1 MFNSAEMF
9 NSIVNLLLLFF
20 FASAGGWLGECIYC
34 SIAHH
39 RIINRGFLTGPLCPI
54 YGCGVLIM
62 ELIIKIC
69 SYFPPNYKI
78 FIVPVLAVLLCDTLE
93 FMTSLIMEK
102 MFHARWWDYSDKFL
116 NIQGRICFRHTVI
129 WALVSMLYV
138 YILKPQL
145 IEPLFDLPFLKPNYK
160 LYVLGA
166 ILIVFAF
173 DLIDTLKSALDI
185 KRMLVRLEKF
195 GDTAKEA
202 TESLSLVREAIVTD
216 AKESMKKRKKEL
228 EEASEKRDERINEW
242 MSSAA
247 DQLIEF
253 RNQFASLSSRT
264 NRRTKE
270 SFRLMNVS
278 QFGETLKKRI
288 EAAQEAYDK
297 YRENNSDNKK

>member
-1 MFNSAEMF
+1 MFDKIIF
-9 NSIVNLLLLFF
+9 YLLLFF
-20 FASAGGWLGECIYC
+20 FASAVGWLGECIYC
-34 SIAHH
+34 SIAHQ

-69 SYFPPNYKI
+69 SFFPQNYRYFI
-78 FIVPVLAVLLCDTLE
+78 LPVLAIILCDTLE

-129 WALVSMLYV
+129 WALASMIYVYAFRPYVIEQLYDFIPLYV
-138 YILKPQL
+138 RPYL
-145 IEPLFDLPFLKPNYK
+145 
-160 LYVLGA
+160 LGA
-166 ILIVFAF
+166 ILIIFGF

-185 KRMLVRLEKF
+185 KNMLIRLEKF
-195 GDTAKEA
+195 GDTAREA
-202 TESLSLVREAIVTD
+202 TEQLSLVRDAIVSD
-216 AKESMKKRKKEL
+216 AKESMKKRRNERKESS
-228 EEASEKRDERINEW
+228 AKREERISEW

-253 RNQFASLSSRT
+253 RHQFASLSSKT

-270 SFRLMNVS
+270 ASRLMNVS
-278 QFGETLKKRI
+278 QFGETLKRRI

-297 YRENNSDNKK
+297 YREKINSNSKDDK

>member
-1 MFNSAEMF
+1 MFDKIIYF
-9 NSIVNLLLLFF
+9 LLLFF
-20 FASAGGWLGECIYC
+20 FASAGGWIGECIYC

-39 RIINRGFLTGPLCPI
+39 RLINRGFLTGPLCPI

-69 SYFPPNYKI
+69 SYFPEKYQI
-78 FIVPVLAVLLCDTLE
+78 FIVPVLAILLCDTLE

-129 WALVSMLYV
+129 WALASMLYV
-138 YILKPQL
+138 YVLKPYV
-145 IEPLFDLPFLKPNYK
+145 IEELYAFIP
-160 LYVLGA
+160 LYVRPYLLGA

-195 GDTAKEA
+195 GETAKEA
-202 TESLSLVREAIVTD
+202 TEQLSLVRETLVTD
-216 AKESMKKRKKEL
+216 AKESMKKRKKERA
-228 EEASEKRDERINEW
+228 ESSAKREERINEW

-264 NRRTKE
+264 TRRTKE
-270 SFRLMNVS
+270 SSRLMSVS
-278 QFGETLKKRI
+278 QFGETIRKRI

-297 YRENNSDNKK
+297 YREKNSDDKKDE

>member
-1 MFNSAEMF
+1 MFDKIIYF
-9 NSIVNLLLLFF
+9 LLLFF

-69 SYFPPNYKI
+69 SFFPENYRI
-78 FIVPVLAVLLCDTLE
+78 FIVPVLAILLCDTLE

-138 YILKPQL
+138 YVLKPYVIEQL
-145 IEPLFDLPFLKPNYK
+145 YSYIP
-160 LYVLGA
+160 LYVRPYLLGA

-195 GDTAKEA
+195 GETAKEA
-202 TESLSLVREAIVTD
+202 TEQLSLVREAIVTD
-216 AKESMKKRKKEL
+216 AKESMKKRKKER
-228 EEASEKRDERINEW
+228 EESAAKRDERINEW

-247 DQLIEF
+247 DQLLEF
-253 RNQFASLSSRT
+253 RNQFESLSSRS

-270 SFRLMNVS
+270 SFRLLNVS
-278 QFGETLKKRI
+278 QFGETIRKRI

-297 YRENNSDNKK
+297 YREKNSDNKDE

>member
-1 MFNSAEMF
+1 MFDKIIF
-9 NSIVNLLLLFF
+9 YLLLFF

-69 SYFPPNYKI
+69 SYFPEKYHY
-78 FIVPVLAVLLCDTLE
+78 FIVPVLAILLCDTLE

-129 WALVSMLYV
+129 WALASMLYV
-138 YILKPQL
+138 YGLRPYVIEQL
-145 IEPLFDLPFLKPNYK
+145 YDFIPH
-160 LYVLGA
+160 YVRPYLLGA
-166 ILIVFAF
+166 ILIVFGF

-195 GDTAKEA
+195 GETAREA
-202 TESLSLVREAIVTD
+202 TEQLSVVRDAIVSD
-216 AKESMKKRKKEL
+216 AKESMKKRRKEYQESSQKR
-228 EEASEKRDERINEW
+228 EERLNEW

-253 RNQFASLSSRT
+253 RNQFASFNSRT
-264 NRRTKE
+264 TRRTKE
-270 SFRLMNVS
+270 SSRLLNVS
-278 QFGETLKKRI
+278 QFGETIRKRI
-288 EAAQEAYDK
+288 ESAQEAYDK
-297 YRENNSDNKK
+297 YREKNSDDKKDK

>member
-1 MFNSAEMF
+1 MFDKIIF
-9 NSIVNLLLLFF
+9 YLLLFF

-34 SIAHH
+34 SIAHQ

-54 YGCGVLIM
+54 YGCGALLM

-69 SYFPPNYKI
+69 SFFPEKYHI
-78 FIVPVLAVLLCDTLE
+78 FIVPVLAILLCDTLE

-102 MFHARWWDYSDKFL
+102 LFHARWWDYSDKFL

-129 WALVSMLYV
+129 WALASVLYV
-138 YILKPQL
+138 YLLKPYV
-145 IEPLFDLPFLKPNYK
+145 IDEFYDYIP
-160 LYVLGA
+160 LYVRPYLLGA
-166 ILIVFAF
+166 ILIVFSF

-185 KRMLVRLEKF
+185 KNMLVRLEKF
-195 GDTAKEA
+195 GESAREA
-202 TESLSLVREAIVTD
+202 TEQLSVVREAIVND
-216 AKESMKKRKKEL
+216 AKESIHKRRL
-228 EEASEKRDERINEW
+228 EHEESSQKREERISEW

-264 NRRTKE
+264 SRRTKE

-278 QFGETLKKRI
+278 QFGETIKKRI
-288 EAAQEAYDK
+288 EAAQEAYDRF
-297 YRENNSDNKK
+297 REKSDSDETKKQ